1 MTKNLTKIY
10 TRDLKAHT
18 SFVMETLTHSVSF
31 YVYPLWLV
39 QKDSVVFI
47 HGDYKH
53 TKRVWEGFGFQ
64 NLGQHYDLQLQ
75 IDTLLLTGI
84 FGSFRN
90 KCLKFFKLES
100 AYFVSA
106 SGLAWQPSLKETE
119 VKLKLLIAGDMLL
132 MIEKDIRGG
141 ICNVMHRYAKS
152 NNKYM
157 KGCYPST
164 E

>member
-1 MTKNLTKIY
+1 MNGSESFWEILLPIKKEFYSNL
-10 TRDLKAHT
+10 
-18 SFVMETLTHSVSF
+18 SMESITDT
-31 YVYPLWLV
+31 
-39 QKDSVVFI
+39 
-47 HGDYKH
+47 DYKH

>member
-1 MTKNLTKIY
+1 MQKGVYLYEYMNGSESFWEILLPIKKEFYSNL
-10 TRDLKAHT
+10 
-18 SFVMETLTHSVSF
+18 SMESITDT
-31 YVYPLWLV
+31 
-39 QKDSVVFI
+39 
-47 HGDYKH
+47 DYKH

>member
-1 MTKNLTKIY
+1 MNGSEIFWEILLPIKKEFYSNL
-10 TRDLKAHT
+10 
-18 SFVMETLTHSVSF
+18 SMESITDT
-31 YVYPLWLV
+31 
-39 QKDSVVFI
+39 
-47 HGDYKH
+47 DYKH

-100 AYFVSA
+100 AYFVST